1 MRDNPQRMDN
11 PLIYH
16 LDVAA
21 MYPNIMLSNRLQ
33 PDSVVDEATCA
44 VCDFNRPGKTCDR
57 RMTWAW
63 RGEYFPARRDE
74 YNMIKHALN
83 QETFPPKKPGGP
95 QRKFVDLAESEQTA
109 LLHKRLGDYSR
120 RVYKKIKD
128 TKIENREAI
137 ICQRENP
144 FYIDTVR
151 RFRDRRY
158 EYKGLHKTW
167 KKNLD
172 AVLAERRSI
181 AEVDEA
187 KKMIV
192 LYDSLQLAHKC
203 ILNSFYGY
211 VMRKGARWH
220 SMEMAG
226 ITCLTGATIIQMAR
240 QLVEQIGR
248 PLELDTDGIWCML
261 PGVFPEN
268 FKFQLTSG
276 KAIAFSYPC
285 TMLNHLVH
293 AKFTNHQYHDL
304 DPETGEYIVHSENSI
319 FFELDGPYKAMILP
333 SSKEEDKLLKKRY
346 AVFNDD
352 GSLAELKGFEV
363 KRRGELQLIKIFQSQ
378 IFEKFLLGTTLAEC
392 YEAVARVADSWLDV
406 LYTRASDLADE
417 ELVELIAE
425 NRSMSKTLAEYGG
438 QKSTSISTA
447 RRLAEFL
454 GDQMVKDKGLACKF
468 IISAKPMGAPVT
480 ERAVPVAIFSAE
492 ESVKRTYLRKWLKD
506 NSLTNF
512 DLRSILDWEYYIE
525 RLGSVIQKLITIPA
539 AMQRVPNPVTR
550 IAHPDWL
557 HRRISAMEDKFH
569 QHKVTDFFQRA
580 GEGQATQTQG
590 EDVDMEDAVS
600 QRPRGFRPMAVV
612 KRKPR
617 REQSPDA
624 NEAKKAFAEPMPD
637 GDGHY
642 VDWLRV
648 AKKRWSH
655 RRRGAVAGDASAAV
669 EMPAMFRGV
678 RTTKSTDWDV
688 VQIRSNRTPGRFTL
702 WLSIDGSLRAVPLRI
717 PRDFYI
723 HLRTTPRNDQ
733 FNHGLYQ
740 CEKVVR
746 SLPRDRPC
754 INLYKLSVRED
765 LYVEGHEHFIDI
777 TNDPNV
783 DGVYE
788 LQVCTLPLES
798 NCLYLLTFLICSCR
812 WSCVES
818 SSWGKP
824 ARMKTTPCP

>member
-1 MRDNPQRMDN
+1 MTNYEEVKAEIRSALEVMRDNPKRIDN

-33 PDSVVDEATCA
+33 PDSMVDESICA
-44 VCDFNRPGKTCDR
+44 VCDYNRPGKTCDR
-57 RMTWAW
+57 RLEWAW
-63 RGEYFPARRDE
+63 RGEFFPAHRDE
-74 YNMIKHALN
+74 FNMIKHALN
-83 QETFPPKKPGGP
+83 QETFPPKRSGDSP
-95 QRKFVDLAESEQTA
+95 RRFVDLSPAEQTA

-120 RVYKKIKD
+120 KVYKKTKD
-128 TKIENREAI
+128 TKVETRESI
-137 ICQRENP
+137 VCQRENP
-144 FYIDTVR
+144 FYVDTVR

-172 AVLAERRSI
+172 TYQSEARSI
-181 AEVDEA
+181 TEVDEA

-192 LYDSLQLAHKC
+192 IYDSLQLAHKC

-240 QLVEQIGR
+240 ALVEQIGR

-268 FKFQLTSG
+268 FKFKLNDG
-276 KAIAFSYPC
+276 KFIAFSYPC

-293 AKFTNHQYHDL
+293 DKFTNHQYHDL
-304 DPETGEYIVHSENSI
+304 DLETGEYKVHSENSI

-378 IFEKFLLGTTLAEC
+378 IFEKFLLGTTLQEC
-392 YEAVARVADSWLDV
+392 YAAVAEIADQWLDT
-406 LYTRASDLADE
+406 LFNKAETLSDE
-417 ELVELIAE
+417 ELVDLIAE
-425 NRSMSKTLAEYGG
+425 NRSMSRTLAEYGG

-447 RRLAEFL
+447 KRLAEFL

-492 ESVKRTYLRKWLKD
+492 ESVKRMYLRRWLKD
-506 NSLTNF
+506 SSLVNF
-512 DLRSILDWEYYIE
+512 DLRSILDWDYYIE

-539 AMQRVPNPVTR
+539 AMQRVPNPVPR
-550 IAHPDWL
+550 IRHPDWL
-557 HRRISAMEDKFH
+557 HRRVAGAVDKFK
-569 QHKVTDFFQRA
+569 QNKVTDFFRA
-580 GEGQATQTQG
+580 RGSTDEVETQPVDIEDIGSVSTQIG
-590 EDVDMEDAVS
+590 RKRLIVTERTFVRERTPEAFEEILPDPSENYSAWIRAM
-600 QRPRGFRPMAVV
+600 RPRWKKMHEARWAGNPSSVV
-612 KRKPR
+612 PHMFK
-617 REQSPDA
+617 
-624 NEAKKAFAEPMPD
+624 
-637 GDGHY
+637 
-642 VDWLRV
+642 
-648 AKKRWSH
+648 
-655 RRRGAVAGDASAAV
+655 SA
-669 EMPAMFRGV
+669 RV
-678 RTTKSTDWDV
+678 RTNQRWDILQLRETK
-688 VQIRSNRTPGRFTL
+688 IPGRFIL
-702 WLSIDGSLRAVPLRI
+702 WLSIDSELVSVPLRI
-717 PRDFYI
+717 PREFYI
-723 HLRTTPRNDQ
+723 HLKNPVDNLFQTDYYSCVKVTRT
-733 FNHGLYQ
+733 
-740 CEKVVR
+740 
-746 SLPRDRPC
+746 LPRDAPC
-754 INLYKLSVRED
+754 TNLYKITVKED
-765 LYVEGHEHFIDI
+765 VFQDIQEHFIDI

-788 LQVCTLPLES
+788 LQV
-798 NCLYLLTFLICSCR
+798 
-812 WSCVES
+812 
-818 SSWGKP
+818 
-824 ARMKTTPCP
+824 